1 MTCQVIKLNKVASVL
16 LATLFFNAIYSQEAE
31 NIFHK
36 EYSKLSIVFQPSILR
51 KSQAWNRDGST
62 YPSMEFT
69 NDFSYQF
76 GVYYNFAQSG
86 SFNFKTGIIA
96 KEFIPKFDLNISD
109 SDIGNGINNYLTQ
122 FDPYNQ
128 FVISI
133 PFKTDYYLKLTKK
146 INFTVGVGLNLNLI
160 TGTDGP
166 LIASVSVGDLNGNF
180 KDVFYSISDGQN
192 SINFST
198 ELSIGLHYKA
208 KFALIDVSLYT
219 SNTVAPDYVTGEY
232 EIYNLNESPDKVGKF
247 IINNLFYGLSINV
260 SPKKGWLKRKSKK

>member
-1 MTCQVIKLNKVASVL
+1 MTCQKIKLNKVASIL
-16 LATLFFNAIYSQEAE
+16 LATLFFNFIYSQEAE
-31 NIFHK
+31 NIYHK
-36 EYSKLSIVFQPSILR
+36 EYSKLSIVFQPSILK
-51 KSQAWNRDGST
+51 KSEAWNRDGST

-109 SDIGNGINNYLTQ
+109 SDIGNGEENLLTQ

-128 FVISI
+128 FIISI

-146 INFTVGVGLNLNLI
+146 INLTIGAGLNLNLI
-160 TGTDGP
+160 TGTNEETITRIYITDN
-166 LIASVSVGDLNGNF
+166 LGNDNEIF
-180 KDVFYSISDGQN
+180 NSYSSNNN

-198 ELSIGLHYKA
+198 EISLGLNYKA
-208 KFALIDVSLYT
+208 KFALIDISFYT
-219 SNTVAPDYVTGEY
+219 SSIVAPDYITGDY
-232 EIYNLNESPDKVGKF
+232 EIYNLNQSPDKTGDF
-247 IINNLFYGLSINV
+247 IINNIFYGLSINV
-260 SPKKGWLKRKSKK
+260 SPKKGWLKKKS